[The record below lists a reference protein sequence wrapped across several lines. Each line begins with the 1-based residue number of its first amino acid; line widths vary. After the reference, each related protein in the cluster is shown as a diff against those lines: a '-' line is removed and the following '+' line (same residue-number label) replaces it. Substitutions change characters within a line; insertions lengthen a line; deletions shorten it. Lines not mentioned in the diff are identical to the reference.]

1 MKLIKN
7 KAFRFILFMIGFAG
21 IISSVFCMVDAITA
35 YGFFGRGHDLGKP
48 FAESEFMN
56 SNIESTILEMES
68 HASYKRDLNSVNF
81 DDIELKVYDF
91 KTPDKEL
98 KLGAKEIVGTEDIYN
113 AVYTNVISTDNCS
126 YENISYSDNISSYA
140 EIIPGNENGT
150 FYRMTIKEYTD
161 YIRENGEK
169 LDNSLMIKYQAK
181 WSESQYDES
190 SADEIEIIYRKINRL
205 FEEGVIFTDLD
216 SDSDIIYY
224 MYDSNSGNI
233 LIYSPNGKYIYRS
246 GDYVLN
252 GRQNLEK
259 IDSSYIYIDYKDK
272 MTKED
277 FINSFMYCTGAEAI
291 YSSLSESDKSSIM
304 SYSPNNNF
312 YHDGTNVAYSFDN
325 KEIDSLFLSDNF
337 GIGSIYNRDS
347 DGYNIS
353 YKDFSEKLE
362 QSYDIYISYDKDS
375 KKLTEWYKTPTGD
388 KKEFKFINSS
398 LQKSVYDYDFSF
410 VIATRFYNVDS
421 PYGLQYSAYNFC
433 RMIPSPVNLVVI
445 GLVIFLLVVILLTV
459 GEPAKM
465 RVIDKIPYIIF
476 TAVMILIV
484 GFSGFCMIEVLK
496 NSIDA
501 IGIIMT
507 EPKALMLGI
516 IMLAFVIY
524 IICAA
529 IYLSVVR
536 RIKCKKFLKGFIIVW
551 LYCFLKKNL
560 KGNVKLILFL
570 LGFCMLTFINSV
582 LMVSVSSNPE
592 IILPILFMFIIDI
605 VAILF
610 IVKYMAD
617 MQRILSVSKRIEAGE
632 LDAKVD
638 TNKLLFNNK
647 ELGVSMNNLGEGL
660 SRAVEASVRDERT
673 KAELITNVSHDIK
686 TPLTSIINYV
696 DLLKRED
703 IKNPKA
709 KEYIEVLDNKS
720 ERLKQLILDL
730 IEASKTST
738 GNIELERM
746 NLNLV
751 ELLGQVIGEYE
762 DKFAEKRLELV
773 KNISAENV
781 NIYADGRRVFR
792 IIDNIF
798 GNVYKY
804 AQEGTRVYL
813 NLGPGSDQKRV
824 VLSLKNVSKEMLN
837 ISADELAER
846 FVRGDKSRHTE
857 GSGLGLSIAK
867 NLTEMHDGTFKIN
880 IDGDLFSVIITLPV
894 VEEVNDN

>member
-1 MKLIKN
+1 
-7 KAFRFILFMIGFAG
+7 
-21 IISSVFCMVDAITA
+21 
-35 YGFFGRGHDLGKP
+35 
-48 FAESEFMN
+48 
-56 SNIESTILEMES
+56 
-68 HASYKRDLNSVNF
+68 
-81 DDIELKVYDF
+81 
-91 KTPDKEL
+91 
-98 KLGAKEIVGTEDIYN
+98 
-113 AVYTNVISTDNCS
+113 
-126 YENISYSDNISSYA
+126 
-140 EIIPGNENGT
+140 
-150 FYRMTIKEYTD
+150 
-161 YIRENGEK
+161 
-169 LDNSLMIKYQAK
+169 
-181 WSESQYDES
+181 
-190 SADEIEIIYRKINRL
+190 
-205 FEEGVIFTDLD
+205 
-216 SDSDIIYY
+216 
-224 MYDSNSGNI
+224 
-233 LIYSPNGKYIYRS
+233 
-246 GDYVLN
+246 
-252 GRQNLEK
+252 
-259 IDSSYIYIDYKDK
+259 
-272 MTKED
+272 
-277 FINSFMYCTGAEAI
+277 
-291 YSSLSESDKSSIM
+291 
-304 SYSPNNNF
+304 
-312 YHDGTNVAYSFDN
+312 
-325 KEIDSLFLSDNF
+325 
-337 GIGSIYNRDS
+337 
-347 DGYNIS
+347 
-353 YKDFSEKLE
+353 
-362 QSYDIYISYDKDS
+362 
-375 KKLTEWYKTPTGD
+375 
-388 KKEFKFINSS
+388 
-398 LQKSVYDYDFSF
+398 
-410 VIATRFYNVDS
+410 
-421 PYGLQYSAYNFC
+421 
-433 RMIPSPVNLVVI
+433 
-445 GLVIFLLVVILLTV
+445 
-459 GEPAKM
+459 
-465 RVIDKIPYIIF
+465 
-476 TAVMILIV
+476 
-484 GFSGFCMIEVLK
+484 
-496 NSIDA
+496 
-501 IGIIMT
+501 
-507 EPKALMLGI
+507 
-516 IMLAFVIY
+516 
-524 IICAA
+524 
-529 IYLSVVR
+529 
-536 RIKCKKFLKGFIIVW
+536 
-551 LYCFLKKNL
+551 
-560 KGNVKLILFL
+560 
-570 LGFCMLTFINSV
+570 
-582 LMVSVSSNPE
+582 
-592 IILPILFMFIIDI
+592 MFIIDI

-660 SRAVEASVRDERT
+660 SHAVEASVRDERT

-773 KNISAENV
+773 RNISAENV

-813 NLGPGSDQKRV
+813 NLGLGSDQKHV

-894 VEEVNDN
+894 VEEVNNN